1 MTETRTGSSTEA
13 LPEVGQESRRF
24 FVTASGTSRRPVDVA
39 IAAVGA
45 VIVVL
50 STMAASNGGGDLD
63 SAVRRVADDLP
74 GWATTLF
81 NAAYAIGAVLAAA
94 GAVLAL
100 LETPRRPRLPL
111 TLALAVAVTGIAALS
126 CSLLAGGGS
135 LDPDPGRSSTP
146 DSFPVVLVAATTAVL
161 LVLRPWL
168 VLAYRRLT
176 VVLVGVEC
184 LAAWSIGSGGPT
196 DVSGAL
202 GVGML
207 GAGVALVALGS
218 PAGHPDVGQVR
229 RSLRDMGVDVEA
241 LGLSEVQTWGARL
254 LRAESREGEPL
265 VVKVYGRDAA
275 DAHRAARWWRTLIYR
290 DQAAPGSTRLQLVEH
305 EALITVLAERA
316 GVPVQRVVAAAE
328 SEGDAVLVLGAVP
341 RPLPDAA
348 VADATT
354 LQGTWAAVARL
365 HGAGLAHGRL
375 TLDHVGL
382 APNGGVVFTDFADG
396 RIAAA
401 SAERARDVATLLTA
415 QAVRVGAD
423 APIDAAI
430 RELGAD
436 ALAAALPYLQ
446 RAALP
451 RPLRAVGGVKGN
463 LSELA
468 AAITERTGVAA
479 PAPAPIVRLSLRDL
493 IKTLLILLAAS
504 ALLTT
509 LAGLDWA
516 TVLDTWRHA
525 EWVWVVLG
533 LLVAQTTPVA
543 DAVSTMSAVTIRLP
557 LFPLV
562 QLQYGIKCVGLA
574 VSATAGRVALN
585 TAFLRRFGE
594 GPATAVTA
602 TALDSFAGAV
612 VNVVVVLLG
621 LLLAKDL
628 PPIDLS
634 GPDDLG
640 RILLLL
646 LAAVVVSCVVV
657 AAVPRLRRRLL
668 LAARK
673 SWESLHVV
681 TDSPA
686 RALVLF
692 GSNLASLLLTAVAL
706 ACMTRGLHP
715 GPGFGQIFFV
725 AGAAALLGAIVPIPG
740 NVGVG
745 EAALTAGLV
754 AFGIPSGPAFAIAVT
769 QRIATSYLPPIY
781 GGWALRWL
789 RREDYLS

>member
-1 MTETRTGSSTEA
+1 MTDTRTGSPTEA
-13 LPEVGQESRRF
+13 LPEADQRSHRF
-24 FVTASGTSRRPVDVA
+24 FVTGSTTRRPVDVA
-39 IAAVGA
+39 VAAVGG
-45 VIVVL
+45 VVVVL
-50 STMAASNGGGDLD
+50 STRAASNGSGELD
-63 SAVRRVADDLP
+63 SAVRRVAGDLP
-74 GWATTLF
+74 GWTTTLF
-81 NAAYAIGAVLAAA
+81 NAAYTTGAVLAAA
-94 GAVLAL
+94 GVVVAL
-100 LETPRRPRLPL
+100 VEIRRRPRLPL
-111 TLALAVAVTGIAALS
+111 TLALALAVTAVAAVA
-126 CSLLAGGGS
+126 CSLAAGGGS
-135 LDPDPGRSSTP
+135 LDLDPARSSTP
-146 DSFPVVLVAATTAVL
+146 DSFPVVRVAATTSVL

-176 VVLVGVEC
+176 LVLVALEC
-184 LAAWSIGSGGPT
+184 VAAWSIGSGGPT

-207 GAGVALVALGS
+207 GAGVALVVLGS

-229 RSLRDMGVDVEA
+229 RSLREMGVDVDA
-241 LGLSEVQTWGARL
+241 LGLSDVQTWGARL
-254 LRAESREGEPL
+254 LRAESRDGEPL

-290 DQAAPGSTRLQLVEH
+290 DQSAPGSTRLQLVEH

-328 SEGDAVLVLGAVP
+328 TEGDAVLVLGAVP
-341 RPLPDAA
+341 GPLTEAA
-348 VADATT
+348 VADEAT
-354 LQGTWAAVARL
+354 LRATWAAVGRL

-382 APNGGVVFTDFADG
+382 APNGGVALTDFADG

-423 APIDAAI
+423 APTDAAI
-430 RELGAD
+430 GHLGPA

-451 RPLRAVGGVKGN
+451 RPLRASGGVKVT
-463 LSELA
+463 LA
-468 AAITERTGVAA
+468 ALTATITERTGVAA
-479 PAPAPIVRLSLRDL
+479 PPPAPIVRLSLRDL
-493 IKTLLILLAAS
+493 VKTLLILLAAS

-509 LAGLDWA
+509 LAGLDWG
-516 TVLDTWRHA
+516 TVLDTWQHA
-525 EWVWVVLG
+525 HWAWVVLG

-562 QLQYGIKCVGLA
+562 QLQYGIKTVGLA

-612 VNVVVVLLG
+612 VNVGVVLLG
-621 LLLAKDL
+621 LLLADDL

-640 RILLLL
+640 RIVLLL

-657 AAVPRLRRRLL
+657 AVVPRLRRRLV
-668 LAARK
+668 LAGRR

-681 TDSPA
+681 TESPA
-686 RALVLF
+686 RAMLLF

-706 ACMTRGLHP
+706 ACMTRGLYP

-725 AGAAALLGAIVPIPG
+725 AGATALLGAIVPIPG

-769 QRIATSYLPPIY
+769 QRIATSYLPPVY
-781 GGWALRWL
+781 GAWALRWL